1 MVRCNTNELGA
12 HHWELSI
19 AYLFDFV
26 PTMGMQSKRNYGTI
40 NQLGQ
45 KHEEMK
51 PLYKAM
57 WSRVQSNVTKDTKQL
72 DHDIN

>member
-1 MVRCNTNELGA
+1 
-12 HHWELSI
+12 
-19 AYLFDFV
+19 
-26 PTMGMQSKRNYGTI
+26 MGMQSKRNYGTI